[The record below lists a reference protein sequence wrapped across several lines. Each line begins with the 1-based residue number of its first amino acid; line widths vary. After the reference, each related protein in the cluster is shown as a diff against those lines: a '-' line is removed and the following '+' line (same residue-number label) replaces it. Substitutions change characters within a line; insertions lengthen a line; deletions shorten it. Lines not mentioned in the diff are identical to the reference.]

1 MWDAAAD
8 GYTRGEGF
16 SAIFLKTLSQAIA
29 DGDHIECIVR
39 ETGVNSDGK
48 TPGTCLLNHPYSFL
62 RRAEYKCRYH
72 NAELRV
78 TSTTD
83 QGHVRQ
89 MRAQSIS

>member
-16 SAIFLKTLSQAIA
+16 SAIFLKTLTQAIA

-48 TPGTCLLNHPYSFL
+48 TPGML
-62 RRAEYKCRYH
+62 AEPP
-72 NAELRV
+72 
-78 TSTTD
+78 
-83 QGHVRQ
+83 
-89 MRAQSIS
+89 ISPV

>member
-48 TPGTCLLNHPYSFL
+48 TPGMSASSP
-62 RRAEYKCRYH
+62 
-72 NAELRV
+72 
-78 TSTTD
+78 
-83 QGHVRQ
+83 
-89 MRAQSIS
+89 